1 MQTRIK
7 KLYAKIGL
15 PHIIIVAF
23 FLFLLTAAAP
33 LGLSVRS
40 LMGDTLRRWAMY
52 GILVLAM
59 VPAIQSGIGPNFG
72 ICLGIVG
79 GLLGATVSIELGLA
93 NPWIAIIVAMLIGAS
108 IASILG
114 ILYGSLLNRVKGSE
128 MTVSTY
134 VGFSIIAFMNIMWLS
149 LPFSSGTLIW
159 PLAGMGMRNNIS
171 LAGSFG
177 HVFNNWLSYYLLGDK
192 TTGIF
197 IPTGLILVFLAA
209 CLAMW
214 LFHRSKTGI
223 AMSAAGEN
231 PHFARAAGINVH
243 KMRIIG
249 TAVSTALGA
258 IGIIVYAQSY
268 GFLQLYNAPLMMG
281 FHSVAAILIGGAST
295 KKATISNVIVGAF
308 LFQGILAVALPVVN
322 KVLPES
328 NLPDVIRIII
338 SNGIILF
345 ALSKAK
351 GGAANA

>member
-1 MQTRIK
+1 MQAIK
-7 KLYAKIGL
+7 KICAKIGL
-15 PHIIIVAF
+15 PYIIIVAF
-23 FLFLLTAAAP
+23 FLFLLAAAAP

-40 LMGDTLRRWAMY
+40 LIADTLRRWAMY

-72 ICLGIVG
+72 ISLGIVG
-79 GLLGATVSIELGLA
+79 GLLGATISIELGLT
-93 NPWIAIIVAMLIGAS
+93 NPWVAIFVAMLIGAS
-108 IASILG
+108 IASIMG
-114 ILYGSLLNRVKGSE
+114 VLYGLLLNRVKGSE

-134 VGFSIIAFMNIMWLS
+134 VGFSVIAFMNIMWLS
-149 LPFSSGTLIW
+149 LPFASGTLIW

-171 LAGSFG
+171 IMDSFG
-177 HVFNNWLSYYLLGDK
+177 HVFNKWLSFYLFGDQ

-209 CLAMW
+209 CLTMW
-214 LFHRSKTGI
+214 LFLRSKTGI

-231 PHFARAAGINVH
+231 PQFTQAAGISVN

-249 TAVSTALGA
+249 TAISTALGA
-258 IGIIVYAQSY
+258 VGIIVYAQSY

-295 KKATISNVIVGAF
+295 KKATIANVIIGAF
-308 LFQGILAVALPVVN
+308 LFQGMLAVALPVIN

-345 ALSKAK
+345 ALSKTKEAR
-351 GGAANA
+351 ANA

>member
-1 MQTRIK
+1 
-7 KLYAKIGL
+7 
-15 PHIIIVAF
+15 
-23 FLFLLTAAAP
+23 
-33 LGLSVRS
+33 
-40 LMGDTLRRWAMY
+40 
-52 GILVLAM
+52 
-59 VPAIQSGIGPNFG
+59 
-72 ICLGIVG
+72 
-79 GLLGATVSIELGLA
+79 
-93 NPWIAIIVAMLIGAS
+93 
-108 IASILG
+108 
-114 ILYGSLLNRVKGSE
+114 
-128 MTVSTY
+128 
-134 VGFSIIAFMNIMWLS
+134 
-149 LPFSSGTLIW
+149 
-159 PLAGMGMRNNIS
+159 
-171 LAGSFG
+171 
-177 HVFNNWLSYYLLGDK
+177 
-192 TTGIF
+192 
-197 IPTGLILVFLAA
+197 
-209 CLAMW
+209 
-214 LFHRSKTGI
+214 
-223 AMSAAGEN
+223 MSAAGEN